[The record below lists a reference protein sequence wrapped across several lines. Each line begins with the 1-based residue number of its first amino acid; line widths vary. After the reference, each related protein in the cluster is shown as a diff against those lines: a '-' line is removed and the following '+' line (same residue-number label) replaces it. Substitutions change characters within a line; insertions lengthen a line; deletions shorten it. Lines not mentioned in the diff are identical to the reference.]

1 MSLTESD
8 TELAL
13 ILPHRS
19 GLPLVEY
26 LALVFLSGADEL
38 LLPEREALGAVE
50 GRSAIVYGPEE
61 DDGGLLCHAQGWDM
75 GDLVLEP
82 TTPANGEIPSYNKAL
97 IFLFAKP
104 NLLGFFA
111 DWKSF
116 QKGAHHFRRPNL
128 VLTRRARQKQRLRLD
143 GDIIVRR
150 RNGSTLLS
158 KLYDFGPSG
167 ASFYTDAADFRS
179 GEMLL
184 AEFEI
189 SGCGSCETTATIAR
203 VEVLS
208 NSNYGYL
215 VGICFQLTKA
225 QLHKAEQLYLC
236 EKAEAIRQLSAP
248 ERHRWVPP
256 KRYS

>member
-26 LALVFLSGADEL
+26 LPLVFLSGADEL
-38 LLPEREALGAVE
+38 PLPEPEALGAVE

-61 DDGGLLCHAQGWDM
+61 DDDGLLCHAQGWDM

-189 SGCGSCETTATIAR
+189 SGCGSCETTATIVR
-203 VEVLS
+203 VETLS
-208 NSNYGYL
+208 HSHYGYL
-215 VGICFQLTKA
+215 VGIYFHLTKA
-225 QLHKAEQLYLC
+225 QLQKAEQLYLC
-236 EKAEAIRQLSAP
+236 KKAEAIRQLSAP
-248 ERHRWVPP
+248 ERHRWAPP
-256 KRYS
+256 ETV